1 MNLSTNYLGL
11 KLKNPFMPGA
21 SPMPD
26 SIGAVRRLEDA
37 GAAAIVMHSLFEEQ
51 FTNEDRVLE
60 DEIAKHLESN
70 PEATSFLPI
79 PTEFNL
85 EPDEYLKQINQ
96 IKDAVDVP
104 VIASL
109 NGASLGGWMHYAKE
123 IEQAGAHALE
133 LNFYHIS
140 TNVEETGMDVEKRAC
155 EILKSVKQNVKIP
168 VAVKLSPFFSSLPNF
183 TRQLVASGADGIIL
197 FNRFYQ
203 PDIDTEE
210 LDVLPTLQLSNSFE
224 LRLRLRWLAIM
235 SASVP
240 TSYACSGGA
249 YTGHDA
255 IKALMTGATVVQFV
269 SSLLKNGPEYLSTI
283 LRDVE
288 KWMEEHEYN
297 SIDELRGCMSFKHCP
312 DPLAYE
318 RGNYLRMLQ
327 GWKV

>member
-1 MNLSTNYLGL
+1 MNLSTTYLGL

-37 GAAAIVMHSLFEEQ
+37 GASAIIMHSLFEEQ
-51 FTNEDRVLE
+51 FSNEDRVVE
-60 DEIAKHLESN
+60 DEIDTHENSSA
-70 PEATSFLPI
+70 EATTFLPI
-79 PTEFNL
+79 PPEFNL
-85 EPDEYLKQINQ
+85 EPSEYLEQIRM
-96 IKDAVDVP
+96 IKEAIDIP

-109 NGASLGGWMHYAKE
+109 NGATLGGWVRYATE
-123 IEQAGAHALE
+123 IEQAGASALE

-140 TNVEETGMDVEKRAC
+140 TSADESGNDVEKRAC
-155 EILKSVKQNVKIP
+155 EILKAVRESIKIP

-183 TRQLVASGADGIIL
+183 GRQLVAAGANGIIL

-235 SASVP
+235 TASVP
-240 TSYACSGGA
+240 TDYACSGGA
-249 YTGHDA
+249 YSGHDA
-255 IKALMTGATVVQFV
+255 IKALMTGATTVQFV
-269 SSLLKNGPEYLSTI
+269 SSLLKNGPEYLTTI
-283 LRDVE
+283 IKDVE
-288 KWMEEHEYN
+288 KWMEEHEYQ
-297 SIDELRGCMSFKHCP
+297 SVDQLRGCMSLKHCP

>member
-1 MNLSTNYLGL
+1 
-11 KLKNPFMPGA
+11 MPGA

-37 GAAAIVMHSLFEEQ
+37 GASAIVMHSLFEEQ
-51 FTNEDRVLE
+51 FTNEDHVVQ
-60 DEIAKHLESN
+60 DEIDTHENSSS
-70 PEATSFLPI
+70 EATTFLPI
-79 PTEFNL
+79 PPEFNL
-85 EPDEYLKQINQ
+85 EPSEYLEQIRS
-96 IKDAVDVP
+96 IKEALDIP

-109 NGASLGGWMHYAKE
+109 NGATPGGWVRYATE
-123 IEQAGAHALE
+123 IEQAGAAALE

-140 TNVEETGMDVEKRAC
+140 TSADESGTDVEKRAC
-155 EILKSVKQNVKIP
+155 DILKSVKESIKIP
-168 VAVKLSPFFSSLPNF
+168 VAIKLSPFFSSLPNF
-183 TRQLVASGADGIIL
+183 SRQLVASGADGIIL

-240 TSYACSGGA
+240 TDYACSGGA

-269 SSLLKNGPEYLSTI
+269 SSLLKNGPEYLTTI
-283 LRDVE
+283 IKDVE
-288 KWMEEHEYN
+288 KWMEEHDYQ
-297 SIDELRGCMSFKHCP
+297 SVDQLRGCMSLKHCP